1 MFEQLLPTDM
11 KNVLLILLFLTCA
24 AGPAYS
30 QTNYFLLPEDFFP
43 HKGDNFNLHLING
56 NTFSKGQEQQYDAN
70 TVKALLLDGG
80 KPIDLSAAAKQGNLP
95 VLTGKLPNTGL
106 ALLTVVEQQT
116 ADIKRKAYTNYLT
129 DNGLDKIADGLKQF
143 QQSFRQKTTSI
154 AKTLVIVEK
163 NSGSVQEKPL
173 KEEYEL
179 VLKQSPYK
187 GSYGD
192 DITAVLYFKGQPI
205 KNEKVTL
212 IVRSP
217 KGTEFPLLLS
227 TDETGSVFIKLSREG
242 TYMLQ
247 AIHIEPSKDQT
258 VDFEA
263 WQTSFTF
270 AFSSTNTMPNSY
282 KEFGM
287 GNFH

>member
-1 MFEQLLPTDM
+1 M
-11 KNVLLILLFLTCA
+11 KNVLLVLIFLTCA
-24 AGPAYS
+24 TSAAYS
-30 QTNYFLLPEDFFP
+30 QTDYFLLPENFFP
-43 HKGDNFNLHLING
+43 QKGDSINLHLLSG
-56 NTFSKGQEQQYDAN
+56 NAFSKGEEQQYDAK
-70 TVKALLLDGG
+70 TTIKALLLDGG
-80 KPIDLSAAAKQGNLP
+80 KPTDLSAAFKQANVP
-95 VLTGKLPNTGL
+95 VLTSKLSNTGL
-106 ALLTVVEQQT
+106 TLLTVVEQQ
-116 ADIKRKAYTNYLT
+116 AEDISRKKYVNYLT

-154 AKTLVIVEK
+154 AKTLVAVEK

-179 VLKQSPYK
+179 VLKQNPYK
-187 GSYGD
+187 GNYGD
-192 DITAVLYFKGQPI
+192 DITAVVYFKGQPI

-212 IVRSP
+212 IVRTP

-227 TDETGSVFIKLSREG
+227 TDESGSVFIKLSREG

-287 GNFH
+287 GSRH

>member
-1 MFEQLLPTDM
+1 M
-11 KNVLLILLFLTCA
+11 
-24 AGPAYS
+24 
-30 QTNYFLLPEDFFP
+30 
-43 HKGDNFNLHLING
+43 
-56 NTFSKGQEQQYDAN
+56 
-70 TVKALLLDGG
+70 
-80 KPIDLSAAAKQGNLP
+80 
-95 VLTGKLPNTGL
+95 
-106 ALLTVVEQQT
+106 VELQT
-116 ADIKRKAYTNYLT
+116 ADISRKKYVNYLT

-143 QQSFRQKTTSI
+143 QQSFRQKTVCV
-154 AKTLVIVEK
+154 AKTLVAVDK

-173 KEEYEL
+173 KEDYEL
-179 VLKQSPYK
+179 VLKQNPYK
-187 GSYGD
+187 GNYGD

-205 KNEKVTL
+205 KAEKVTL
-212 IVRSP
+212 IVRTP
-217 KGTEFPLLLS
+217 KGTEFPQLLA

-287 GNFH
+287 GGVH